1 MEKQRTILL
10 VVLAAICFLIYQ
22 RWVGFSQSAVEPEQ
36 IRQSAEVVQ
45 SSNIPVAE
53 DIPDTPPTSVA
64 QGPREALED
73 DADIPGLTDLP
84 GRGQLITVETDLV
97 RAIINTYG
105 GTIERLELLKEP
117 VSIDKPEEGFPLFKL
132 ERSTRGTD
140 ILLPQSGL
148 LGRDRQAPN
157 HHSQYQANKE
167 SYDLAEGADEVR
179 VPLVWVGPDGISYV
193 KEFLFRRDS
202 YVIDIEY
209 SVQNSDTN
217 PWIGFMYAQLNQT
230 APQREGGIGS
240 MARLPSFT
248 GGAIYTPENKYEK
261 IDLDD
266 MEELDLQLETESG
279 WVALLQHYF
288 VGAWLPQPGRNYEFY
303 TDVTLNGQGTQ
314 YKIGYKTL
322 NSVTVQSGQTGTLNA
337 ALYAGPKEQ
346 RRLAGIEEERG
357 ITGLGLTVDYGW
369 LTFIADPLFWVLSKI
384 QGVVRNWGWSIIL
397 LTILIKALFY
407 PLSAASYRSMAA
419 MKKLQPRMATLKERH
434 ADDKQKFQVEMMAL
448 YKKEKV
454 NPAGGC
460 LPILVQIPVF
470 IALYWVLLESVELR
484 QASFALWWNDLS
496 SPDPYYVL
504 PLLMGASMFLQQ
516 KLNPQ
521 PVEPMQQKI
530 MMIMPVVLT
539 IMFIS
544 FPQGLVLYW
553 VVNNILSI
561 AQQWAINKNAGA
573 D

>member
-10 VVLAAICFLIYQ
+10 VAMAAICFLIYQ
-22 RWVGFSQSAVEPEQ
+22 RWVAFNQIVTEPEQ
-36 IRQSAEVVQ
+36 IQQSIVLDKSPAVEL
-45 SSNIPVAE
+45 AE
-53 DIPDTPPTSVA
+53 DVPDAPTEQEQVA
-64 QGPREALED
+64 TSIDRGDE
-73 DADIPGLTDLP
+73 ADIPTQTELP
-84 GRGQLITVETDLV
+84 QQGQLITVETDMY
-97 RAIINTYG
+97 RAIINTSG
-105 GTIERLELLKEP
+105 GGIERLELLKEP
-117 VSIDKPEEGFPLFKL
+117 VSIDRPDEGFPLFKL
-132 ERSTRGTD
+132 ERSARGTD
-140 ILLPQSGL
+140 ILVSQSGL
-148 LGRDRQAPN
+148 LGRGRETPN
-157 HHSQYQANKE
+157 HHTQYQTRKNDYGLE
-167 SYDLAEGADEVR
+167 DEKDVIR
-179 VPLVWVGPDGISYV
+179 VPLTWVAPDGIQYTKEYV
-193 KEFLFRRDS
+193 FSRDS
-202 YVIDIEY
+202 YVIDVEY
-209 SVQNSDTN
+209 RVENTSPSTWV
-217 PWIGFMYAQLNQT
+217 GFMYAQFNQT
-230 APQREGGIGS
+230 APRKKGGIGN

-261 IDLDD
+261 IDFDD
-266 MEELDLQLETESG
+266 MEEQDLEVQTESG

-288 VGAWLPQPGRNYEFY
+288 VGAWLPEPGESYEFY
-303 TDVTLNGQGTQ
+303 TDVTQSGENSQ

-322 NSVTVQSGQTGTLNA
+322 NPVTINPGQTGALSA
-337 ALYAGPKEQ
+337 ALFAGPKEQ
-346 RRLAGIEEERG
+346 RRLAKVEDERG

-369 LTFIADPLFWVLSKI
+369 LTIIADPLFWALSQI
-384 QGVVRNWGWSIIL
+384 QRFVGNWGWSIIF
-397 LTILIKALFY
+397 LTISIKALFY

-419 MKKLQPRMATLKERH
+419 MKKLQPRMATLKERY
-434 ADDKQKFQVEMMAL
+434 ADDKQKFQMEMMAL

-504 PLLMGASMFLQQ
+504 PVLMGASMFLQQ

-561 AQQWAINKNAGA
+561 AQQWAINRSAGA
-573 D
+573 G

>member
-22 RWVGFSQSAVEPEQ
+22 RWVSFNQSVVEPEQ
-36 IRQSAEVVQ
+36 IQQSVVTQ
-45 SSNIPVAE
+45 DSGRAPIAE
-53 DIPDTPPTSVA
+53 DVPETPPTGVA
-64 QGPREALED
+64 AESGEGIGGS
-73 DADIPGLTDLP
+73 ADIPELTEASQ
-84 GRGQLITVETDLV
+84 RGQLITVETDLV
-97 RAIINTYG
+97 RATINTYG
-105 GTIERLELLKEP
+105 GTIERLELLREP
-117 VSIDKPEEGFPLFKL
+117 VSIDRPDEGFPLFKM
-132 ERSTRGTD
+132 ESSGRGTEV
-140 ILLPQSGL
+140 LVPQSGL
-148 LGRDRQAPN
+148 LGRDREAPN
-157 HHSQYQANKE
+157 HHTQYQAFRENY
-167 SYDLAEGADEVR
+167 SLAEGVDEIK
-179 VPLVWVGPDGISYV
+179 VPLSWVGPDGIGYT

-209 SVQNSDTN
+209 RVENSDES
-217 PWIGFMYAQLNQT
+217 PWTGFMYAQLNQT
-230 APQREGGIGS
+230 APQSEGGIGS
-240 MARLPSFT
+240 MARLPSYT

-266 MEELDLQLETESG
+266 MEEQALQLETQSG

-288 VGAWLPQPGRNYEFY
+288 VGAWLPQPDRDYEFY
-303 TDVTLNGQGTQ
+303 TDVTPSGQGSQ

-322 NSVTVQSGQTGTLNA
+322 NSVSVAPGQTGTLNA
-337 ALYAGPKEQ
+337 AIYAGPKEQ
-346 RRLAGIEEERG
+346 QRLARVEDERG

-369 LTFIADPLFWVLSKI
+369 LTFIADPLFWVLAQI
-384 QGVVRNWGWSIIL
+384 YRFVGNWGWAIIL

-419 MKKLQPRMATLKERH
+419 MKKLQPRMATLKERY

-504 PLLMGASMFLQQ
+504 PLLMGGSMFLQQ

-561 AQQWAINKNAGA
+561 AQQWAINRSAGA